1 MPLILPK
8 PLKEWSGDEI
18 RGILKIFRDFD
29 ADKDGQI
36 DEKELEH
43 LAEAMGVD
51 LNVDDGDKYT
61 KDGKIDPMEFFAFYS
76 GCSPAEAS
84 IAFVDHAQ
92 QFDALKGKGS
102 LQEYTDQEIKDI
114 MAIFKQFDKDGDG
127 TSGLR

>member
-36 DEKELEH
+36 DEKEVEH

-84 IAFVDHAQ
+84 IAFVCRSRTAVRR
-92 QFDALKGKGS
+92 AKGERLAARVHRSG
-102 LQEYTDQEIKDI
+102 DQGHHGH
-114 MAIFKQFDKDGDG
+114 FQ
-127 TSGLR
+127 TV

>member
-36 DEKELEH
+36 DEKEMEH
-43 LAEAMGVD
+43 LAKAMGVD
-51 LNVDDGDKYT
+51 DGVKYT

-76 GCSPAEAS
+76 GGARRQRHLSHLS
-84 IAFVDHAQ
+84 ITH
-92 QFDALKGKGS
+92 S
-102 LQEYTDQEIKDI
+102 SST
-114 MAIFKQFDKDGDG
+114 
-127 TSGLR
+127 R

>member
-36 DEKELEH
+36 DEKEVEH

-61 KDGKIDPMEFFAFYS
+61 KDGKITECKMDLAAWQAKGE
-76 GCSPAEAS
+76 
-84 IAFVDHAQ
+84 
-92 QFDALKGKGS
+92 DAGS
-102 LQEYTDQEIKDI
+102 TVATWPKDADVIK
-114 MAIFKQFDKDGDG
+114 MAKAKLGF
-127 TSGLR
+127 

>member
-36 DEKELEH
+36 DEKEVEH

-76 GCSPAEAS
+76 GGARRQRHLSHLS
-84 IAFVDHAQ
+84 ITH
-92 QFDALKGKGS
+92 S
-102 LQEYTDQEIKDI
+102 SSTH
-114 MAIFKQFDKDGDG
+114 
-127 TSGLR
+127 